1 MMTTVDTPPTGGTGA
16 TSNGIDDI
24 LMKGGTEMEN
34 KTSGTRP
41 EDFGFTV
48 ITIADE
54 LSFDDVFLK
63 VHRILL
69 NQPDKVWWNLSGI
82 THTDFT
88 ATSVYLLNNLVK
100 SYEGSWPSC
109 RIVVVA
115 DTELGHFVAETTLS
129 LLKLDGFQGEV
140 QLFSSKEAALKW
152 VDLADLLN

>member
-1 MMTTVDTPPTGGTGA
+1 MSTVDTQPTGEKAA
-16 TSNGIDDI
+16 THNRLDDV
-24 LMKGGTEMEN
+24 LVKGGTEM
-34 KTSGTRP
+34 KSKRSGTRP

-48 ITIADE
+48 VTVEDE
-54 LSFDDVFLK
+54 LSSDDVFLK
-63 VHRILL
+63 VHMILL
-69 NQPDKVWWNLSGI
+69 NQPVKVWWNLSGI